1 MFRYSRSKNLVMI
14 FLWFFEYFAAFLF
27 GLFYVNAFH
36 QKVISGP
43 DVSTIGKAAVSIIL
57 AWSSLTVHGA
67 VQELK
72 KAERPAKDDDDDDE
86 GHLEEVMSAC
96 NIVESV
102 PLCQLQSYPLG

>member
-1 MFRYSRSKNLVMI
+1 MLGYSRSKSDFSYDFSNTLR
-14 FLWFFEYFAAFLF
+14 YFYSP
-27 GLFYVNAFH
+27 FYANAFH

-43 DVSTIGKAAVSIIL
+43 DTSTIGKAVISIIL
-57 AWSSLTVHGA
+57 AWSSLTVRGA

-72 KAERPAKDDDDDDE
+72 KAERPKDDDEE
-86 GHLEEVMSAC
+86 GHLEEVMSSC

>member
-1 MFRYSRSKNLVMI
+1 MLGYSRSKNDFSYDFSNTLR
-14 FLWFFEYFAAFLF
+14 YFYSP
-27 GLFYVNAFH
+27 FYANAFH